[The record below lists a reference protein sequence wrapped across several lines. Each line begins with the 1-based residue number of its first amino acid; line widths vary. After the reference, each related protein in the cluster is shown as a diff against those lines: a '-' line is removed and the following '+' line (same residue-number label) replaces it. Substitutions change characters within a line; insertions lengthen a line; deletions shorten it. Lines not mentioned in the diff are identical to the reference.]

1 MNYRK
6 MLVLGLLAVVSSAWS
21 VDYVE
26 VTNVVARQ
34 RYPWNGLVDIDFQ
47 LDFRVTEPYQMY
59 VEAFD
64 NVGKTNLPVRSV
76 YVPGVSYPD
85 NPCMVRADTTRIVW
99 DAAKDL
105 PNGFKCENVL
115 ISCRDTRMVTETNR
129 YVIVDLS
136 AGPNADSYPVTYAS
150 QPPRG
155 GWTEEYMTTKLV
167 LRRINPGSFVMGSPL
182 SESGRS
188 DNEDR
193 HVVTLT
199 KPYYIAIYELTA
211 RQYALI
217 MGGDSDGDDTKP
229 VEKDWADIR
238 GRDVKILKDI
248 NYGGSWG
255 TSVYYRG
262 WYENSI
268 EPNEYTWPYM
278 TNDKVVEDSLLWV
291 LRSKTGLQFSLPT
304 EAQWERACRGGSLT
318 PLYTGKEDSELN
330 RAQIQGPVKS
340 DSTNIRDVYVG
351 RYIPNAY
358 GLYDMQGGV
367 REWCLDVYSAN
378 LGNQFTVDPIGGM
391 SVTTNSIVHSVR
403 VPNNTYYY
411 RADLQGYNRV
421 IRGTGGRSAT
431 RMFGFVFFKT
441 DVFKRWLK
449 NNDIED
455 ANETTFASSLAGIRL
470 AIPLNE

>member
-6 MLVLGLLAVVSSAWS
+6 MLVLGVLAVVSSVWA
-21 VDYVE
+21 VDFVE

-76 YVPGVSYPD
+76 YVPGISYPD
-85 NPCMVRADTTRIVW
+85 NPCMVRADTTRIIW

-199 KPYYIAIYELTA
+199 KPYYIAVYELTVK
-211 RQYALI
+211 QYSLI
-217 MGGDSDGDDTKP
+217 MGGDNDGDDTKP
-229 VEKDWADIR
+229 VEKDWYTIR
-238 GRDVKILKDI
+238 GLGVRYERK
-248 NYGGSWG
+248 NG
-255 TSVYYRG
+255 TTSEVCSLRAL
-262 WYENSI
+262 
-268 EPNEYTWPYM
+268 PNENTWPYT
-278 TNDKVVEDSLLWV
+278 TNVAGDSLCGV
-291 LRSKTGLQFSLPT
+291 LRSKTRLQFDLPT
-304 EAQWERACRGGSLT
+304 EAQWEKACRAGTIT
-318 PLYTGKEDSELN
+318 PLYTGVEDSELN
-330 RAQIQGPVKS
+330 RAQIQGVAKPSPSGTYV
-340 DSTNIRDVYVG
+340 VYVG
-351 RYIPNAY
+351 LYLPNSY
-358 GLYDMQGGV
+358 GLYDMQGSV
-367 REWCLDVYSAN
+367 SEWCLDGYLTN
-378 LGNQFTVDPIGGM
+378 LGMEVVIDPVGPVNIPTVTRGYGHYSSGG
-391 SVTTNSIVHSVR
+391 SFSLEIENYIRTVR
-403 VPNNTYYY
+403 G
-411 RADLQGYNRV
+411 L
-421 IRGTGGRSAT
+421 GGRSGSRTSGWTMIAEAVKDYSSSIYT
-431 RMFGFVFFKT
+431 SF
-441 DVFKRWLK
+441 LK
-449 NNDIED
+449 DMTED
-455 ANETTFASSLAGIRL
+455 CAKNLPVAGIRL
-470 AIPLNE
+470 AIPLDE

>member
-1 MNYRK
+1 
-6 MLVLGLLAVVSSAWS
+6 MLVLGLLAIVSSAWS

-47 LDFRVTEPYQMY
+47 LDFRATEPYQMY

-85 NPCMVRADTTRIVW
+85 NPCMVKADTTRIVW

-136 AGPNADSYPVTYAS
+136 AGPSADAYPVTYAS

-167 LRRINPGSFVMGSPL
+167 LRRINPGGFVMGSSL

-199 KPYYIAIYELTA
+199 KPYYIAVYELTA
-211 RQYALI
+211 RQYSLI

-262 WYENSI
+262 WYGNSI

-411 RADLQGYNRV
+411 MADLQGYNRV

>member
-1 MNYRK
+1 MKYRK
-6 MLVLGLLAVVSSAWS
+6 MLVFGILALVSLAWA

-47 LDFRVTEPYQMY
+47 LDFRATEPYQMY

-76 YVPGVSYPD
+76 YVPGISYPD
-85 NPCMVRADTTRIVW
+85 NPCMVKADTTRIIW

-136 AGPNADSYPVTYAS
+136 AGPSADAYPVTYAS

-167 LRRINPGSFVMGSPL
+167 LRRINPGSFVMGSLL

-199 KPYYIAIYELTA
+199 KPYYIAVYELTA
-211 RQYALI
+211 RQYSLI

-238 GRDVKILKDI
+238 GRDAKIIKDYVV
-248 NYGGSWG
+248 NPVTGSSG
-255 TSVYYRG
+255 PYTSYY
-262 WYENSI
+262 NSI

-278 TNDKVVEDSLLWV
+278 TNDKVVEGSLLWV

-330 RAQIQGPVKS
+330 RAQIQGPVKT
-340 DSTNIRDVYVG
+340 DSTNIRDVYIG

-378 LGNQFTVDPIGGM
+378 LGKQFTVDPIGGM
-391 SVTTNSIVHSVR
+391 SVTTNSSVHR
-403 VPNNTYYY
+403 TDHTYY
-411 RADLQGYNRV
+411 AQFQGYNRV

-441 DVFKRWLK
+441 DVFKRWLERFR
-449 NNDIED
+449 IED

-470 AIPLNE
+470 TISLNE

>member
-1 MNYRK
+1 
-6 MLVLGLLAVVSSAWS
+6 MLVLGFLAVVSSAWA

-47 LDFRVTEPYQMY
+47 LDFRATEPYQMY

-85 NPCMVRADTTRIVW
+85 NPCMVKADTTRIVW

-155 GWTEEYMTTKLV
+155 GWTEEYMTMKLV

-199 KPYYIAIYELTA
+199 KPYYIAVYELTA

-217 MGGDSDGDDTKP
+217 MGGGNDGDDTKP
-229 VEKDWADIR
+229 VEKDWYNIR
-238 GRDVKILKDI
+238 GVGVR
-248 NYGGSWG
+248 
-255 TSVYYRG
+255 
-262 WYENSI
+262 YENR
-268 EPNEYTWPYM
+268 EYLDALPNEYTWPYT
-278 TNDKVVEDSLLWV
+278 TNVATDSLCGV
-291 LRSKTGLQFSLPT
+291 LRSKTGLQFDLPT
-304 EAQWERACRGGSLT
+304 EAQWEKACRAGTIT
-318 PLYTGKEDSELN
+318 PLYTGVEDSELN
-330 RAQIQGPVKS
+330 REQIQGMAKPNPS
-340 DSTNIRDVYVG
+340 GTHMVYVG
-351 RYIPNAY
+351 LYLPNSY
-358 GLYDMQGGV
+358 GLHDMQGNV
-367 REWCLDVYSAN
+367 SEWCLDGYLTN
-378 LGNQFTVDPIGGM
+378 LGVEALIDPVGPVDIPTVTRDYGKGGV
-391 SVTTNSIVHSVR
+391 SGSIHIDIENYIR
-403 VPNNTYYY
+403 T
-411 RADLQGYNRV
+411 
-421 IRGTGGRSAT
+421 IRGLGGRSGSRTSGWTMTANAEFLPSYAHNFLDRIT
-431 RMFGFVFFKT
+431 E
-441 DVFKRWLK
+441 DCAK
-449 NNDIED
+449 N
-455 ANETTFASSLAGIRL
+455 LPVAGIRL

>member
-6 MLVLGLLAVVSSAWS
+6 MLVLGVLAVVSSAWS

-47 LDFRVTEPYQMY
+47 LDFRATEPYQMY

-76 YVPGVSYPD
+76 YVPGISYPD
-85 NPCMVRADTTRIVW
+85 NPCMVKADTTRIIW

-136 AGPNADSYPVTYAS
+136 AGPSADAYPVTYAS

-167 LRRINPGSFVMGSPL
+167 LRRINPGSFVMGSLL

-199 KPYYIAIYELTA
+199 KPYYIAVYELTA
-211 RQYALI
+211 RQYSLI

-229 VEKDWADIR
+229 VEKDWYTIR
-238 GRDVKILKDI
+238 GVDMTIKKT
-248 NYGGSWG
+248 NSYPAN
-255 TSVYYRG
+255 TTHYYL
-262 WYENSI
+262 NAL
-268 EPNEYTWPYM
+268 PNENTWPYT
-278 TNDKVVEDSLLWV
+278 TNVATDSLCGT
-291 LRSKTGLQFSLPT
+291 LRSKTGLQFDLPT
-304 EAQWERACRGGSLT
+304 EAQWEKACRAGTIT
-318 PLYTGKEDSELN
+318 PLYTGVEDSELN
-330 RAQIQGPVKS
+330 RAQIQGVVKLS
-340 DSTNIRDVYVG
+340 PSGTHMVYVG
-351 RYIPNAY
+351 LYLPNSY
-358 GLYDMQGGV
+358 GLYDMQGNV
-367 REWCLDVYSAN
+367 SEWCLDGYLAN
-378 LGNQFTVDPIGGM
+378 LGVEAMIDPVGPVNIPTMTRTYRYSNDQFTNITHIDTYIR
-391 SVTTNSIVHSVR
+391 SVR
-403 VPNNTYYY
+403 GN
-411 RADLQGYNRV
+411 
-421 IRGTGGRSAT
+421 GGRSAARAEGWT
-431 RMFGFVFFKT
+431 MNVEFVSSYFNFGSYGNSKVKELMT
-441 DVFKRWLK
+441 EDLMK
-449 NNDIED
+449 NT
-455 ANETTFASSLAGIRL
+455 AVAGIRL

>member
-1 MNYRK
+1 MKYRK
-6 MLVLGLLAVVSSAWS
+6 MLVLGFLAVVSPAWS

-76 YVPGVSYPD
+76 YVPGISYPD
-85 NPCMVRADTTRIVW
+85 NPCMVKADTTRIVW

-199 KPYYIAIYELTA
+199 KPYYIAVYELTEK
-211 RQYALI
+211 QYSLI
-217 MGGDSDGDDTKP
+217 MGGDGGIRP
-229 VEKDWADIR
+229 IEKDWETIR
-238 GRDVKILKDI
+238 GKEFTIIKESASYADNYNLKIK
-248 NYGGSWG
+248 WA
-255 TSVYYRG
+255 
-262 WYENSI
+262 ENAW
-268 EPNEYTWPYM
+268 PNTM
-278 TNDKVVEDSLLWV
+278 NISGNCLLGI
-291 LRSKTGLQFSLPT
+291 LRFKTGLQFDLPT
-304 EAQWERACRGGSLT
+304 EAQWELACRAGSLT

-330 RAQIQGPVKS
+330 RSQIQGPVKL
-340 DSTNIRDVYVG
+340 DSSGLHSVYIG
-351 RYIPNAY
+351 GYDPNSY
-358 GLYDMQGGV
+358 GLYDMQGSV
-367 REWCLDVYSAN
+367 HEWCLDVYSAN
-378 LGNQFTVDPIGGM
+378 LGILPTTDPVVSTQII
-391 SVTTNSIVHSVR
+391 TTKTLYRQRIDDSIQTRKAYIEGV
-403 VPNNTYYY
+403 
-411 RADLQGYNRV
+411 NRV
-421 IRGTGGRSAT
+421 IRGIGGRSAT
-431 RMFGFVFFKT
+431 RTFGFVVPVV
-441 DVFKRWLK
+441 DSLNNWLDENPIK
-449 NNDIED
+449 LNYPAVEGHTNEYDI
-455 ANETTFASSLAGIRL
+455 AVAGIRL

>member
-1 MNYRK
+1 MKYRK
-6 MLVLGLLAVVSSAWS
+6 MLVFGILAVVSSAWA

-47 LDFRVTEPYQMY
+47 LDFWATEPYQMY

-85 NPCMVRADTTRIVW
+85 NPCMVKADTTRIVW

-136 AGPNADSYPVTYAS
+136 AGPSADAYPVTYAS

-167 LRRINPGSFVMGSPL
+167 LRRINPGSFVMGSSL

-199 KPYYIAIYELTA
+199 KPYYIAVYELTA
-211 RQYALI
+211 RQYSLI

-229 VEKDWADIR
+229 VEKNWYTIR
-238 GRDVKILKDI
+238 GADMAVEEIKERRGYD
-248 NYGGSWG
+248 W
-255 TSVYYRG
+255 YY
-262 WYENSI
+262 YLNALLTEN
-268 EPNEYTWPYM
+268 TWPYT
-278 TNDKVVEDSLLWV
+278 TNVATNSLCGV
-291 LRSKTGLQFSLPT
+291 LRFKTGLQFDLPT
-304 EAQWERACRGGSLT
+304 EAQWEKACRAGSIT
-318 PLYTGKEDSELN
+318 PLYTGVEDSELN
-330 RAQIQGPVKS
+330 RAQIQGVAKLNPS
-340 DSTNIRDVYVG
+340 GTHMVYVG
-351 RYIPNAY
+351 SYLPNSY
-358 GLYDMQGGV
+358 GLHDMQGNV
-367 REWCLDVYSAN
+367 SEWCLDGYLTN
-378 LGNQFTVDPIGGM
+378 LGTEAVIEPVGPVNLPTVKLFYSGSWAPGHYYTYIDTYIR
-391 SVTTNSIVHSVR
+391 SVR
-403 VPNNTYYY
+403 
-411 RADLQGYNRV
+411 GS
-421 IRGTGGRSAT
+421 GGRSAARAEGWT
-431 RMFGFVFFKT
+431 I
-441 DVFKRWLK
+441 DVEVLRPYLL
-449 NNDIED
+449 DIPTSPSIED
-455 ANETTFASSLAGIRL
+455 VTKDLAKNTSVAGVRL
-470 AIPLNE
+470 AIPLKE

>member
-1 MNYRK
+1 MKYRK
-6 MLVLGLLAVVSSAWS
+6 TLVFGILAVVSSAWA
-21 VDYVE
+21 E

-76 YVPGVSYPD
+76 YVPGISYPD
-85 NPCMVRADTTRIVW
+85 NPCMVRADTTRIIW

-136 AGPNADSYPVTYAS
+136 AGPSADAYPVTYAS

-167 LRRINPGSFVMGSPL
+167 LRRINPGSFVMGSLL

-199 KPYYIAIYELTA
+199 KPYYIAVYELTA
-211 RQYALI
+211 RQYSLI
-217 MGGDSDGDDTKP
+217 MGGDSDGNDTKP

-238 GRDVKILKDI
+238 GRDVKIIKEYVVNPDT
-248 NYGGSWG
+248 GSSG
-255 TSVYYRG
+255 PYTSYYNR
-262 WYENSI
+262 I

-278 TNDKVVEDSLLWV
+278 TNDKVVEGSLLWV

-304 EAQWERACRGGSLT
+304 EAQWERACRGG
-318 PLYTGKEDSELN
+318 ELDT
-330 RAQIQGPVKS
+330 S
-340 DSTNIRDVYVG
+340 VYG
-351 RYIPNAY
+351 ER
-358 GLYDMQGGV
+358 
-367 REWCLDVYSAN
+367 
-378 LGNQFTVDPIGGM
+378 
-391 SVTTNSIVHSVR
+391 
-403 VPNNTYYY
+403 
-411 RADLQGYNRV
+411 
-421 IRGTGGRSAT
+421 
-431 RMFGFVFFKT
+431 
-441 DVFKRWLK
+441 
-449 NNDIED
+449 
-455 ANETTFASSLAGIRL
+455 RL
-470 AIPLNE
+470 